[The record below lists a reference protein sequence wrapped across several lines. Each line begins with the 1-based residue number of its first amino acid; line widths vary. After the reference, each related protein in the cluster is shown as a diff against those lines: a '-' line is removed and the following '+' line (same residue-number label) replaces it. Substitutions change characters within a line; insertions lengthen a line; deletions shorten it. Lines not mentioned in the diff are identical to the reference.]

1 VNSAAIDVDA
11 FHLIFQAVGKILR
24 KFKVNGRTL
33 RMSVI
38 YGPIKLLH

>member
-1 VNSAAIDVDA
+1 MDSAAIDVDPL
-11 FHLIFQAVGKILR
+11 HLVFQAVGKILR

-38 YGPIKLLH
+38 NGLIKLLH